1 MSVNI
6 EALKRMNL
14 VDFLTEHYGCE
25 FQRAGRGY
33 VCRSPFTE
41 DKRASFFVR
50 IVEGHWLFK
59 DFSSGTHGTIFDF
72 IRIKEK
78 LHSFAAVLAHIR
90 AKLSHLFS
98 SRQGSTFASSEDS
111 RWAITTQGD
120 LAQSTPQASY
130 DISGLY
136 ERFRQEDASLCRQY
150 LIGRGIAENLVNEL
164 VAAGI
169 VVHNLYQGKSYC
181 CFAVCDAKGELQCL
195 DNHQIGG
202 EGKFVL
208 GRKNAFS
215 LDWSKFPEAEEV
227 FIAESIIDYL
237 SIKTIEGAWLP
248 GLALLGNKLCFD
260 PGLLANTQKIL
271 AAVDDDRGGY
281 SLALDLME
289 CFPDKKLQVYA
300 LEGHKDPN
308 ELLMAKGRRLSP
320 KRKLQLYHEFLQA
333 SNKSELARR
342 WGMDRS
348 YIYEIVAE
356 CEKTLLDMFAE
367 RRPGRR
373 PSGKPQT
380 LEEAQQRIEESE
392 AKYESM
398 VHEKELLYC
407 SSEFLK
413 LRLKW
418 AEIEAAEAR
427 GETVDEESGP
437 RKKTQVKKK
446 RKRRNDPDDRSY

>member
-1 MSVNI
+1 MTA
-6 EALKRMNL
+6 E
-14 VDFLTEHYGCE
+14 
-25 FQRAGRGY
+25 
-33 VCRSPFTE
+33 
-41 DKRASFFVR
+41 
-50 IVEGHWLFK
+50 
-59 DFSSGTHGTIFDF
+59 
-72 IRIKEK
+72 
-78 LHSFAAVLAHIR
+78 
-90 AKLSHLFS
+90 
-98 SRQGSTFASSEDS
+98 
-111 RWAITTQGD
+111 GD
-120 LAQSTPQASY
+120 LAQSTPQSSY

-169 VVHNLYQGKSYC
+169 AVHNLYQGKSYC
-181 CFAVCDAKGELQCL
+181 CFAVYDVKGELQCL

-227 FIAESIIDYL
+227 FITESIIDYL
-237 SIKTIEGAWLP
+237 SIKTMEGAWLP
-248 GLALLGNKLCFD
+248 GLALMGNKLCFD

-289 CFPDKKLQVYA
+289 CFADKELQVYA

-320 KRKLQLYHEFLQA
+320 ERKLQLYREFLQA

-380 LEEAQQRIEESE
+380 LEEAQQRIEELE

-398 VHEKELLYC
+398 AHEKELLYC

-427 GETVDEESGP
+427 GEMVDEESGP
-437 RKKTQVKKK
+437 KKKTQVKKK
-446 RKRRNDPDDRSY
+446 KKKKRSR